1 MPFFANLI
9 SNIINRVQV
18 IKYFDNDKHTS
29 TKQFLYDQKTMLL
42 TAQIIQEI
50 ESEFIQI
57 IQYNYNFFQ
66 PQETT
71 MENSPN

>member
-1 MPFFANLI
+1 
-9 SNIINRVQV
+9 
-18 IKYFDNDKHTS
+18 
-29 TKQFLYDQKTMLL
+29 LYDQKTMLL